1 MIEKVNKVRNGI
13 NKALYC
19 DSTLEGCS
27 DCPYT
32 MDCVPTEMISVPR
45 NMLLDA
51 GQVLSNYWET
61 FQPGYKTNT
70 EKELESIVE
79 DFKARMNRF
88 AYKTFVSVGV
98 KKHVECSVCGYNG
111 SEISNTSV
119 LWCPHCGARF
129 V

>member
-19 DSTLEGCS
+19 DNTLEGCS

-32 MDCVPTEMISVPR
+32 MDCVPMEMINVPR

-51 GQVLSNYWET
+51 GKVLSHYWET
-61 FQPGYKTNT
+61 LQPGYKTNA
-70 EKELESIVE
+70 EIELEKIIAE
-79 DFKARMNRF
+79 YKDRLTRF
-88 AYKTFVSVGV
+88 AHLTYIHVGTED
-98 KKHVECSVCGYNG
+98 KWICSNCENPIFEVGY
-111 SEISNTSV
+111 SY
-119 LWCPHCGARF
+119 CPHCGARF

>member
-19 DSTLEGCS
+19 DNTLEGCS

-32 MDCVPTEMISVPR
+32 MDCVPMEMINVPR

-51 GQVLSNYWET
+51 GKVLSHYWET
-61 FQPGYKTNT
+61 LQPGYKTNA
-70 EKELESIVE
+70 EIELEKIITE
-79 DFKARMNRF
+79 YKDRLTRF
-88 AYKTFVSVGV
+88 AHLTYIHVGTED
-98 KKHVECSVCGYNG
+98 KWICSNCDNPIFETGY
-111 SEISNTSV
+111 SY
-119 LWCPHCGARF
+119 CPHCGARF